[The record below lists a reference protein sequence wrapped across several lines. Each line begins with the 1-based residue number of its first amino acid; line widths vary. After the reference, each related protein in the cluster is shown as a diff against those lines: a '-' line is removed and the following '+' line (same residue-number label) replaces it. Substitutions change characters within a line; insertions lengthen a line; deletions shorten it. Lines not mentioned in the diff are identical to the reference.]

1 VREPLLVRDVLYACQ
16 GITGKFM
23 DFQVRRAC
31 MHACIICRSR
41 AVHCLQARG
50 HCAVPGGAAGRA
62 GL

>member
-31 MHACIICRSR
+31 MHACM
-41 AVHCLQARG
+41 H
-50 HCAVPGGAAGRA
+50 
-62 GL
+62 